1 MKISLGA
8 QCDDF
13 YVSTRL
19 FFKLDLNPDRES
31 LLHFFERMRREYP
44 TLCRMRRRDRKA
56 VTLEEQSVSAL
67 GDSVTAD
74 DDGGPRRWV
83 RLESSAMR
91 LGYYS
96 PPSVEA
102 LQEFSQFVLQQAPY
116 HLTLSELDMDH
127 LEVVY
132 GFDLEYAGNH
142 DQLVAETLFANHPL
156 AQFAVGNEA
165 RHTLDC
171 QPYFGIALTPE
182 CDLQAHLE
190 IKSRSSSYE
199 IRTGEYDPQPLSI
212 YLTVRRYWSFT
223 QATDLTAVQAELV
236 RHAHELAKDHVVPL
250 VVNPLAQAIASRP

>member
-1 MKISLGA
+1 MKTALGA

-31 LLHFFERMRREYP
+31 LLHFFERVRREYP
-44 TLCRMRRRDRKA
+44 TLCRMRRRDKKA
-56 VTLEEQSVSAL
+56 VTLEEQSPACP
-67 GDSVTAD
+67 D
-74 DDGGPRRWV
+74 DAGPRRWV
-83 RLESSAMR
+83 RLETAAMR

-96 PPSVEA
+96 PPSLEA
-102 LQEFSQFVLQQAPY
+102 LQEFSQFVLRQAPY
-116 HLTLSELDMDH
+116 HLTLSELDVDH

-156 AQFAVGNEA
+156 AQFAMGDEA

-199 IRTGEYDPQPLSI
+199 IRTGEYEAQALSV
-212 YLTVRRYWSFT
+212 YLTVRRYWTFA
-223 QATDLTAVQAELV
+223 QARAFADVQAELV
-236 RHAHELAKDHVVPL
+236 RHAHDLATEHAVPL